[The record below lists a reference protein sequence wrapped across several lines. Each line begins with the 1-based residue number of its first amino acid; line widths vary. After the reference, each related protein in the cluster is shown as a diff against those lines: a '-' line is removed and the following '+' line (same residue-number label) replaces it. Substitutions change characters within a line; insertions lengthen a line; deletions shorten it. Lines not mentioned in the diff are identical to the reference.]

1 MVLAP
6 EAVYHF
12 RNSFCPDP
20 WRLAYY
26 GCFFL
31 AGAWLA
37 RRRTVLD
44 DCVVPWYAG
53 RLWLCLPLFLGNG
66 LLLQSYLEGRLTWC
80 GRLALGTLCA
90 LLASLGL
97 FGLLGLAQRLCRQER
112 PWLRFLAD
120 ASYWVYLIHLPLV
133 GLGHLLLVRFPGL
146 APVKFCAV
154 AGAVMAFG
162 LWTYQRLVRGRGL
175 GRLLNGTG
183 TRKERQQGGA
193 PGQEH
198 LPAAA

>member
-1 MVLAP
+1 MPCWHRWACLACWAWP
-6 EAVYHF
+6 
-12 RNSFCPDP
+12 N
-20 WRLAYY
+20 
-26 GCFFL
+26 GC
-31 AGAWLA
+31 
-37 RRRTVLD
+37 
-44 DCVVPWYAG
+44 AG
-53 RLWLCLPLFLGNG
+53 RRGPGC
-66 LLLQSYLEGRLTWC
+66 
-80 GRLALGTLCA
+80 
-90 LLASLGL
+90 
-97 FGLLGLAQRLCRQER
+97 
-112 PWLRFLAD
+112 FLAD